1 MKKFICAVVLLGGV
15 SPSFAVTQTA
25 MARRSM
31 AEQMTASPR
40 ATTLS
45 KNQINAMGDMN
56 AAATVDKSSIR
67 QQVDIPASNA
77 TNGDNN
83 ADKDKREKERAAC
96 LGNNIGIGN
105 TFVWA
110 SRYSNTNNY
119 ASMVEDTDNPENN
132 TCFVKVE
139 LRSDDPKISVADIPT
154 QYYEM
159 GRDITCGE
167 WADESKIEKRIL
179 DAKKSGR
186 TWGTVGGVVGGVGI
200 GVGMMELFG
209 NKAIGGKVE
218 GQKNKKLNKNE
229 LLRSQLL
236 AEKDSDDYK
245 NFMRYMRVLRDECE
259 RTDIKWANGKP
270 EECEEYD
277 YNYFLN
283 L

>member
-1 MKKFICAVVLLGGV
+1 MKRFISAMVLLCV
-15 SPSFAVTQTA
+15 ASPALAASQVAT
-25 MARRSM
+25 ARRSM
-31 AEQMTASPR
+31 AEQMASPR
-40 ATTLS
+40 ATTVS
-45 KNQINAMGDMN
+45 KNQINAMGDLN

-77 TNGDNN
+77 AGDSSN
-83 ADKDKREKERAAC
+83 ADKDRREKERAAC

-119 ASMVEDTDNPENN
+119 ASMVEDTANPENN

-139 LRSDDPKISVADIPT
+139 LRSDDAKISVADIPA

-167 WADESKIEKRIL
+167 WADKSKIEKRIL

-186 TWGTVGGVVGGVGI
+186 TWGTVGGVVGGAGV

-209 NKAIGGKVE
+209 NKVIGGKVE
-218 GQKNKKLNKNE
+218 GQKNKKLSENE
-229 LLRSQLL
+229 RLRSQLL

-245 NFMRYMRVLRDECE
+245 KFMRYMRVLRDECE
-259 RTDIKWANGKP
+259 RTDVTWANGKP
-270 EECEEYD
+270 EECTEYD